1 MKLIHVKSLR
11 LAAAMLV
18 TAAVLAV
25 NSIAMHAPTPSQSPV
40 TLKNI
45 HTDRSTTFYVDH
57 RPACA
62 WFVEAVYA
70 DHRPACAWF
79 VEAVMPSGDS
89 TLATENLKSVVAT
102 L

>member
-1 MKLIHVKSLR
+1 
-11 LAAAMLV
+11 MLV
-18 TAAVLAV
+18 MMAVTAIT
-25 NSIAMHAPTPSQSPV
+25 SIAMHAPTYNQSRV
-40 TLKNI
+40 ALKNI
-45 HTDRSTTFYVDH
+45 QTVRSTTLYADH

-79 VEAVMPSGDS
+79 VEAVLPIGDS
-89 TLATENLKSVVAT
+89 DAATENLKSVAAT